1 MEGVMLMIATATERE
16 NNIRGFQQLV
26 VDAVELAGSISPS
39 LKAQLVSILGS
50 TFPLEVSPTIS
61 QQKASLPAVLRM
73 FMYARHEADRFSD
86 LRNAR
91 QPLDTCVAFL
101 IDSAS
106 CNQFR
111 LTNKLH

>member
-1 MEGVMLMIATATERE
+1 MLTIATTSESERE

-39 LKAQLVSILGS
+39 LKAQLVFVLGP
-50 TFPLEVSPTIS
+50 TFPSKVSPTIGH
-61 QQKASLPAVLRM
+61 QKVSMPAVLRM

-86 LRNAR
+86 LQNAR
-91 QPLDTCVAFL
+91 QSLDTCVAFL
-101 IDSAS
+101 VDRES

-111 LTNKLH
+111 VTNKFH